1 MTIFERKDFERLAK
15 VDHYPSVSIYIPT
28 HQSGME
34 TLEGQDAKLLK
45 DKVHDAREWLIRKG
59 YDKKDADAYLKQAYE
74 LVEDNTF
81 WRYQLDGLAVFISN
95 NVFEYYRVPL
105 SFDELVTVNQKFDLK
120 PLLPLLSENDR
131 FYLLT
136 LSQHNVRLFEGN
148 VTTLR
153 EIDISEKVPQN
164 FEDVLGK
171 DEQEDEIQHHA
182 MPTSG
187 TGGATQPVYHS
198 HRSEAQE
205 KQRELRKFFSQVDEG
220 LQEILPSDPNDRTP
234 LVIAGVDYLL
244 PIYREVN
251 SYKYLLPEG
260 IQGNQ
265 DHEVLDRLH
274 EKAWKIIS
282 SHFDDDV
289 QKTVERFNR
298 VYGAGKAS
306 EIIDDIIVNA
316 QSGLVDTLFL
326 ERGVDFWGQ
335 VDLSQNMIEKH
346 KNYQQGD
353 ECLLNLSA
361 VNTILT
367 GGQVYLLDR
376 DNLPST
382 NSPAAAIFRN

>member
-15 VDHYPSVSIYIPT
+15 VDQDPSVSIYIPT

-34 TLEGQDAKLLK
+34 TLMGQDAKLLK
-45 DKVHDAREWLIRKG
+45 DKIHEARDWLIKKG
-59 YDKKDADAYLKQAYE
+59 YDKKEADDYLQKAYD
-74 LVEDNTF
+74 LVEDNSF
-81 WRYQLDGLAVFISN
+81 WRHQFDGLAVFLSN
-95 NVFEYYRVPL
+95 NFFEYYRVPL

-136 LSQHNVRLFEGN
+136 LSQQSVRLYEGN
-148 VTTLR
+148 VTSLR
-153 EIDISEKVPQN
+153 EVDISEKAPQS
-164 FEDVLGK
+164 FEEALGK
-171 DEQEDEIQHHA
+171 DETEDELQHHA
-182 MPTSG
+182 MPPSG
-187 TGGATQPVYHS
+187 SGGATQPVYHS

-205 KQRELRKFFSQVDEG
+205 KQRELRKFFSRIDEG
-220 LQEILPSDPNDRTP
+220 LQEVLPSDPNDRTP

-274 EKAWKIIS
+274 EKAWHIIS
-282 SHFDDDV
+282 NHFDDDV
-289 QKTVERFNR
+289 QKTKERFNR

-326 ERGVDFWGQ
+326 ERGVDFWGK
-335 VDLSQNMIEKH
+335 VDLSQNKIEKH
-346 KNYQQGD
+346 KHYEDGD

-376 DNLPST
+376 DDLPVT
-382 NSPAAAIFRN
+382 NSPAAAILRN